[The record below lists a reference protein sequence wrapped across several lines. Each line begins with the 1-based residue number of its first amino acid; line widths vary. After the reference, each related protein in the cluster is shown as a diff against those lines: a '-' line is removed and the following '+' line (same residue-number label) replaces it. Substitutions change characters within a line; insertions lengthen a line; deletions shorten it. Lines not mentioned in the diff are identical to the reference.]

1 MKNFTE
7 QTNDGDRSEK
17 REKKEGKGGRRGGE
31 EEGGGG
37 REKEG
42 LWEFQ
47 AQISDEIF

>member
-1 MKNFTE
+1 MGGMGRGRE
-7 QTNDGDRSEK
+7 R
-17 REKKEGKGGRRGGE
+17 REKGGGE
-31 EEGGGG
+31 EGEGG